1 MSNEAGGRNI
11 AGARVDTTARI
22 SCIRRQ
28 GGDGDVNLAD
38 VWPTITR
45 VGARRA
51 EPELEEGW
59 RVRVAPPRDTRVAPL
74 GSTQESASER
84 VRVAPPGSVR
94 AAPPGRVR
102 VAPRGNLDRPIVRV
116 YLEST
121 TTEGCH
127 GTRPNEPNT

>member
-1 MSNEAGGRNI
+1 MKQAARNI
-11 AGARVDTTARI
+11 AGARADNTART
-22 SCIRRQ
+22 SSIRRQ

-74 GSTQESASER
+74 GSRQESASER
-84 VRVAPPGSVR
+84 VQVAPPGSVR

-102 VAPRGNLDRPIVRV
+102 VTPR
-116 YLEST
+116 
-121 TTEGCH
+121 
-127 GTRPNEPNT
+127 

>member
-1 MSNEAGGRNI
+1 MKQAARNI
-11 AGARVDTTARI
+11 AGARADNTART
-22 SCIRRQ
+22 SSIRRQ

-59 RVRVAPPRDTRVAPL
+59 RVQVAPPRDTRVAPL
-74 GSTQESASER
+74 GSTQEAASER
-84 VRVAPPGSVR
+84 VQVAPPGSER

-102 VAPRGNLDRPIVRV
+102 VTPREPGPSHR
-116 YLEST
+116 T
-121 TTEGCH
+121 C
-127 GTRPNEPNT
+127 TRSPLRRRGVTVPGLMSKTREL

>member
-1 MSNEAGGRNI
+1 MKQAARNI

-22 SCIRRQ
+22 SSIRRQ

-59 RVRVAPPRDTRVAPL
+59 RVRVAPPRDTRVAPPGGVRAAL
-74 GSTQESASER
+74 PGR
-84 VRVAPPGSVR
+84 MRVAPLK
-94 AAPPGRVR
+94 
-102 VAPRGNLDRPIVRV
+102 LDRPIVRV
-116 YLEST
+116 LPVHSDGGVLRYQA
-121 TTEGCH
+121 
-127 GTRPNEPNT
+127 